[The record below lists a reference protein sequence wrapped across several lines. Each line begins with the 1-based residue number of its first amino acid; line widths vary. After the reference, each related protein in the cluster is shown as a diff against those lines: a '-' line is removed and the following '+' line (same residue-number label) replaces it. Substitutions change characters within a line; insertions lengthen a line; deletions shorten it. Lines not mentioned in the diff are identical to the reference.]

1 MILKAATR
9 IVHGLGWSQALRLV
23 YLQFRFFKVQAQP
36 KYNPPCNRT
45 AFGDCSAGAFLQI
58 TSPKFLIRRTMGTW
72 QFVREHPEY
81 ELSTIR
87 DHVRY
92 CKGFVTIRVFYH
104 MAPQLLIDT
113 PDRHFKAK
121 TLITQALH

>member
-1 MILKAATR
+1 
-9 IVHGLGWSQALRLV
+9 
-23 YLQFRFFKVQAQP
+23 
-36 KYNPPCNRT
+36 
-45 AFGDCSAGAFLQI
+45 
-58 TSPKFLIRRTMGTW
+58 MGTW
-72 QFVREHPEY
+72 QFVREHTEY